1 MTLKCHKIVYNKLS
15 FQGEFMSDSFEVE
28 TKFSIEDLVR
38 LTGLTRRTIRFY
50 VQKGLLKG
58 PEGEKRGAYYT
69 TEHLEEL
76 LRIKRLSEK
85 HVPLKEIKAAADEVE
100 VNPDVGRISVCSHIC
115 VGSGLTLVVDH
126 SAARIQGEELKAL
139 ASEIVEIVKNLKAN
153 GEKND

>member
-1 MTLKCHKIVYNKLS
+1 
-15 FQGEFMSDSFEVE
+15 MSDSFEVE

-76 LRIKRLSEK
+76 LRIKRLREK
-85 HVPLKEIKAAADEVE
+85 HACL
-100 VNPDVGRISVCSHIC
+100 
-115 VGSGLTLVVDH
+115 
-126 SAARIQGEELKAL
+126 
-139 ASEIVEIVKNLKAN
+139 
-153 GEKND
+153 